1 MRKVKSFLLGA
12 VIAGTMLCVPAYA
25 ESGDGGSGIEINEIF
40 YSVAAGGIA
49 SGTVGTILWK
59 MSNTK
64 KTARDANKNIVPGA
78 SEILGRQLNNIH
90 VSKHSKKND

>member
-1 MRKVKSFLLGA
+1 MRKVKGFLLGA
-12 VIAGTMLCVPAYA
+12 VIAGTILCVPAYA
-25 ESGDGGSGIEINEIF
+25 ESGDGGEIEINEIF

-90 VSKHSKKND
+90 VSKHAKKKD

>member
-1 MRKVKSFLLGA
+1 MRKVKGFLLGA
-12 VIAGTMLCVPAYA
+12 GIAGTMLCVPAYA
-25 ESGDGGSGIEINEIF
+25 ESGDGGEIEINEIF

-64 KTARDANKNIVPGA
+64 KTARDANKNIVTGA

>member
-1 MRKVKSFLLGA
+1 MRKVKGFLLGA

-25 ESGDGGSGIEINEIF
+25 ESGDGGEIEINEIF

-64 KTARDANKNIVPGA
+64 KTARDANKNIVLGA

-90 VSKHSKKND
+90 VSKHAKKND

>member
-1 MRKVKSFLLGA
+1 MRKVKGFLLGA
-12 VIAGTMLCVPAYA
+12 FIAGTMLCVPAYA
-25 ESGDGGSGIEINEIF
+25 ESGDGGEIEINEIF
-40 YSVAAGGIA
+40 SSVAAGGIA

>member
-1 MRKVKSFLLGA
+1 MRKVKGFLLGA
-12 VIAGTMLCVPAYA
+12 VIAGTMLCAPAYA
-25 ESGDGGSGIEINEIF
+25 ESGDGGEIEINEVF

-64 KTARDANKNIVPGA
+64 KTARDANKNIVSGA

>member
-1 MRKVKSFLLGA
+1 MRKVKGFLLGTF
-12 VIAGTMLCVPAYA
+12 IAGTMLCVPAYA
-25 ESGDGGSGIEINEIF
+25 ESGDGGEIKINEIF

>member
-1 MRKVKSFLLGA
+1 MRKVKGFLLGA

-25 ESGDGGSGIEINEIF
+25 ESGDGGEIEINEIF

-49 SGTVGTILWK
+49 AGTVGTILWK

-90 VSKHSKKND
+90 VSKHAKKKD

>member
-1 MRKVKSFLLGA
+1 MRKVKGFLLGA

-25 ESGDGGSGIEINEIF
+25 ESGDGGEIEINEVF

-49 SGTVGTILWK
+49 SGTVGAILWK

-64 KTARDANKNIVPGA
+64 KTARDANKNIVSGA